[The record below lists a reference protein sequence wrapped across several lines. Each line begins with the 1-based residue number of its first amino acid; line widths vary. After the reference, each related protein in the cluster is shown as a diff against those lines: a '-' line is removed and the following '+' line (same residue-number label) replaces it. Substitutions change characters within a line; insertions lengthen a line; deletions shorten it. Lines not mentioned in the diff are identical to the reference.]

1 MPLKDTGTEQL
12 IKETAKRIFFAEGKL
27 HATTQDIAD
36 AAGVNRAALHYYFR
50 TRDQLIAT
58 VFQEAMQALSQRL
71 ARTMESP
78 KPIRGKIQELIDV
91 FLADMVAYP
100 YQETFMVTEINTAGQ
115 ELVGQI
121 SVGPTNAFLAEVE
134 REMEKG
140 TIEQMNPIHFLMNLF
155 SLLSYPLIMAPL
167 YRQFFQ
173 LSGKDFEKLIDERK
187 ELISRMLFRKD

>member
-1 MPLKDTGTEQL
+1 MPTKDTSTEQL
-12 IKETAKRIFFAEGKL
+12 IKETAKRIFFTEGRL

-50 TRDQLIAT
+50 SRDQLIDT

-71 ARTMESP
+71 ASVMESP
-78 KPIRGKIQELIDV
+78 SPFRKKIEELIEV

-100 YQETFMVTEINTAGQ
+100 YQETFMVTQLNTLGHQLIERIHIN
-115 ELVGQI
+115 
-121 SVGPTNAFLAEVE
+121 PTNSFLAEVE

-140 TIEQMNPIHFLMNLF
+140 TLEKMNPIHFLMNLF

-167 YRQFFQ
+167 YCQFFGLSETAFKQ
-173 LSGKDFEKLIDERK
+173 LMDERK
-187 ELISRMLFRKD
+187 ELISRLLFKD